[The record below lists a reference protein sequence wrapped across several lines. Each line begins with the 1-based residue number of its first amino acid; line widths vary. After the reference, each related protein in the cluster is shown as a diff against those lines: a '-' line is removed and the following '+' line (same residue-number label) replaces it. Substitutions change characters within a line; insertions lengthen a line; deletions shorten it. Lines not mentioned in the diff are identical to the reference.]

1 MAQFVNCKNKDRN
14 RGRLAA
20 WMLITLLIAAGI
32 FSGITG
38 SVQAEY
44 SNEMEISSRMI
55 VEANTERV
63 ISDTKITISDRFY
76 SSDSVILVKS
86 GAVLTI
92 KDSWFDLSNVN
103 NRTAIEVEEGAA
115 LNIDHS
121 EISGANGIPPQ
132 YFGTIYGGYSCF
144 IFVNG
149 GTLNITNGSVI
160 RNNSNNGYH
169 GFAYNKFSFNI
180 ITVLNG
186 NLSFVDSY
194 YQHNT
199 GRRPVHIITKNTDI
213 NIEKSYFT
221 DNFCFQLILAEE
233 ETEQIHQLRISD
245 SQFKD
250 NQFQDFS
257 YALPNAV
264 IAATKTRVKLENEN
278 SFINNKKAVA
288 LEIFSSKLSVSG
300 KNKIVNNLYGLNAAL
315 SDITIENTE
324 FTENE
329 KDAFRMNCKCAVSI
343 DNCKFDM
350 NNGDAIR
357 YNFFRDEIDHPFTD
371 ISWHEAWIN
380 YYEKVENEYINIT
393 NSSFTNNK
401 SGAVYIGDNEYEYLL
416 KDENI
421 KIPVNIEN
429 CKFIDN
435 DFSGSR
441 ELFRKKDDK
450 RFVGGAVYFGDT
462 AEVHMKN
469 LIVMDNHSENE
480 GGGIAVGPDGQL
492 IIHPRYGAEIISN
505 GSNTAGDYKDIFIS
519 NSEIRNEISEKML
532 NGGSHNWKTS
542 DVIPTTIIE
551 HKSIGERR
559 SISEL
564 CNGDPECIQ
573 EVKNACLEEPDRFTC
588 EDDWFTEFSWELF
601 PKELEG
607 YAMGS
612 NPDSLDIPEDVSVLV
627 QGNTAGSDDG
637 EAAYGGGIVVN
648 GILEVGEPG
657 VSVSVRK
664 IWNVSGES
672 VPEPETFL
680 PWLQLIANGE
690 PYDLGALTLKSRSEA
705 ENQEVSVFTTEKDRF
720 VTIRVTDSGENT
732 YEIVYEDLP
741 LEKDGEALVY
751 SIEEHS
757 NDYDGQISGN
767 MEEGFVI
774 VNTPKP
780 REEGMNL
787 YRIFDE
793 MHELPRTGFSAVHP
807 QALPAQPWNIG
818 YKPSGLTLQIPSLSV
833 SAEIVTIPYSD
844 GAYPVEWLREDAGL
858 LEGSSLPGEGVSVIT
873 GHNHLNTTEAGPFAL
888 LQNLEAGDMIFVLD
902 KANRLRT
909 FSVFA
914 SEKIAETDTA
924 TLQKLAS
931 EGENVL
937 LLLSCEDER
946 PEGGY
951 ANRRLIAARPV
962 TE

>member
-1 MAQFVNCKNKDRN
+1 
-14 RGRLAA
+14 
-20 WMLITLLIAAGI
+20 
-32 FSGITG
+32 
-38 SVQAEY
+38 
-44 SNEMEISSRMI
+44 MEI
-55 VEANTERV
+55 
-63 ISDTKITISDRFY
+63 Y
-76 SSDSVILVKS
+76 SVK
-86 GAVLTI
+86 LTI
-92 KDSWFDLSNVN
+92 
-103 NRTAIEVEEGAA
+103 
-115 LNIDHS
+115 
-121 EISGANGIPPQ
+121 NGKNE
-132 YFGTIYGGYSCF
+132 F
-144 IFVNG
+144 
-149 GTLNITNGSVI
+149 
-160 RNNSNNGYH
+160 RNNSFG
-169 GFAYNKFSFNI
+169 I
-180 ITVLNG
+180 
-186 NLSFVDSY
+186 
-194 YQHNT
+194 
-199 GRRPVHIITKNTDI
+199 
-213 NIEKSYFT
+213 
-221 DNFCFQLILAEE
+221 
-233 ETEQIHQLRISD
+233 
-245 SQFKD
+245 
-250 NQFQDFS
+250 
-257 YALPNAV
+257 
-264 IAATKTRVKLENEN
+264 
-278 SFINNKKAVA
+278 
-288 LEIFSSKLSVSG
+288 
-300 KNKIVNNLYGLNAAL
+300 NAAL
-315 SDITIENTE
+315 SDLFIENTE
-324 FTENE
+324 FSEHDKYDLRM
-329 KDAFRMNCKCAVSI
+329 KDKCAISM
-343 DNCKFDM
+343 DNCKFHM
-350 NNGDAIR
+350 NNGGAIR
-357 YNFFRDEIDHPFTD
+357 YAFDLYDEYSIGFTD
-371 ISWHEAWIN
+371 IAWHDPTFG
-380 YYEKVENEYINIT
+380 YDDRVENKYIKLS

-401 SGAVYIGDNEYEYLL
+401 NGAIYISDVDYYY
-416 KDENI
+416 KAENI

-429 CKFIDN
+429 CNFIDN
-435 DFSGSR
+435 DFVASG
-441 ELFRKKDDK
+441 EFFNKKDDK
-450 RFVGGAVYFGDT
+450 RFIGGALYFGD
-462 AEVHMKN
+462 AADVHMKN
-469 LIVMDNHSENE
+469 LVVINNHSENE
-480 GGGIAVGPDGQL
+480 GGGIAVGPSGQL

-505 GSNTAGDYKDIFIS
+505 TSNTAGAYQDIYIS
-519 NSEIRNEISEKML
+519 NSEIGNNISKKML
-532 NGGSHNWKTS
+532 NGGFHNWKTS
-542 DVIPTTIIE
+542 DVIRMTTHE
-551 HKSIGERR
+551 YRHEPEERR
-559 SISEL
+559 SISED
-564 CNGDPECIQ
+564 CDGDPECIQ
-573 EVKNACLEEPDRFTC
+573 YVKNLCLEEPEEIIC
-588 EDDWFTEFSWELF
+588 GDDWYAEFRWQLL

-627 QGNTAGSDDG
+627 QGNTAGSGDG

-657 VSVSVRK
+657 VSISVRK

-720 VTIRVTDSGENT
+720 VTIRVTDSGENI

-787 YRIFDE
+787 YRIFDK

-951 ANRRLIAARPV
+951 ANRRLIAARSV